1 MDFATF
7 EKFANNVNSEDGVIA
22 RFYDR
27 VVKTDKLTE
36 DGLPKFKLVCFCE
49 IRIKDNN
56 SEIYDQPATKE
67 KIRRFPREY
76 ELYKIS
82 KQQAEDGT
90 PLEQFAFL
98 DAAEI
103 ETLKMRGIFTVE
115 SLANLPK
122 EKAEELSLVKEKD
135 LAYKFVQQAKGNLGL
150 AEWQKKE
157 EQYLEKISLLESR
170 LESLQQQIKMGRKNE
185 KYSRDLSRRR

>member
-7 EKFANNVNSEDGVIA
+7 EKIANNSYSEEGVIA

-27 VVKTDKLTE
+27 VIKTDKLTD

-56 SEIYDQPATKE
+56 SEVYDQQATKD
-67 KIRRFPREY
+67 KIRRFPKEY
-76 ELYKIS
+76 ALYQMSKKKI
-82 KQQAEDGT
+82 KEGT

-103 ETLKMRGIFTVE
+103 ETLKLRGIFTVE
-115 SLANLPK
+115 NLAELS
-122 EKAEELSLVKEKD
+122 EQRAEELGLAKEKE
-135 LAYKFVQQAKGNLGL
+135 LAYKFVQQAKGNLSL
-150 AEWQKKE
+150 AKWQKKE
-157 EQYLEKISLLESR
+157 EEYLQKIKLLESR
-170 LESLQQQIKMGRKNE
+170 IEDLQQQIRVGNRNE
-185 KYSRDLSRRR
+185 KYSRNMSRRR